1 MSRAE
6 EILSAS
12 FRLRRTLVRSIRYSA
27 IISRKDAKI
36 LKQKTRSTNSIFLCA
51 FAKPLRLCVKP
62 FLFLALL
69 NVFAIQSSSQLVDKT
84 PAAVPVAPSIYNR
97 EPYEDP
103 TISGINRDAAR
114 ATAYSYA
121 NINDALKNDREKSGR
136 YISLNG
142 DWDFSFAL
150 KPGDEPKDF
159 YKNKVSGWK
168 KIPVPSNWEMQGYDK
183 PIYKSAVYPF
193 RPVNPPYIPKDYN
206 GVGCYQRSI
215 IIPAD
220 WKNMNITL
228 HFGGVSSA
236 YKLWLN
242 GKFVGYAEDSFL
254 PSEFNITPYL
264 QDGENIIS
272 VWVIRWSDGS
282 FLEDQD
288 QWRMSG
294 IHREV
299 YLMAEPKLRIADF
312 FYQTKLDKDHKDAVL
327 SIRPR
332 IENLTGHEMPGY
344 KLKAQLYD
352 ATDKPVLQNPLEK
365 KVDDIINEIHPR
377 LDRVKF
383 GLLETTISNP
393 KKWSFE
399 DPNLYKLVLSLED
412 SIGNVLEIK
421 TCNLGFR
428 SIEFRKSDSKLL
440 INGKLTYLYGVNR
453 PDHHPT
459 KGKALSREDILQDIR
474 TMKQFNFNCV
484 RLSHYPS
491 DPYLLDLCD
500 QFGMMVIDEANLET
514 HGLGGKL
521 SHDAAWAGAYVE
533 RVSRM
538 ALRDKNYPSIIM
550 WSLGNEAG
558 SGPNHA
564 AMAGWIKDFDMTRP
578 LHYEPAMGSPKEEG
592 YIDPSDL
599 RYLKSNDHSHRIQ
612 NPLDQYYVDV
622 ISRMYPSDYTAP
634 LLVNQPNGDNRPIF
648 FCEYA
653 HAMGN
658 SAGNLKDFW
667 DQWRTLPRVI
677 GGCIWEFKDQGLEK
691 TDSAGVKYYAYGGD
705 YGEIY
710 FDNFTIKGVV
720 NADGKPKGAMY
731 ECKRI
736 FQPIQ
741 VEWADSVKGLI
752 KIINRSEIKNVNAYA
767 ANITVREDGKIISNQ
782 QIGGIDVAPL
792 NVVGFPISKWLP
804 KMKPDAEYH
813 VTISFVLAKDELW
826 ASKGFEIASNQLVL
840 QKARSFE
847 TNPLGTVLKETEDA
861 YIFKNRSLQI
871 TIGKYSGAL
880 QSYIINGKE
889 QIKQPLLPH
898 FTRPQTD
905 NDKRGWKT
913 HRMLKAWYEN
923 KPVLKKANW
932 TFLEGRYYNQCH
944 FSLLNDSVSVDVYY
958 TLNDKGVIRV
968 DYAFR
973 VKDFFSKNKVT
984 LPNIPKI
991 GMQGGINKNF
1001 TQIEYFGRGPFENYI
1016 DKRYGTDVGIYNQNI
1031 YDFMENY
1038 VIPQENGNRTDV
1050 RWMYLS
1056 NPKTKDGLLIVADS
1070 LLSMSAWPYTE
1081 ENIQNAKHTNKLKEA
1096 DYITLNMDLIQM
1108 GVGGNDSW
1116 SDVAAPLEKYQI
1128 PAKDYHYSFYIVPFN
1143 SKNKT
1148 AGERAKEI
1156 RF

>member
-1 MSRAE
+1 MKKGIYIS
-6 EILSAS
+6 ILI
-12 FRLRRTLVRSIRYSA
+12 TYS
-27 IISRKDAKI
+27 
-36 LKQKTRSTNSIFLCA
+36 
-51 FAKPLRLCVKP
+51 
-62 FLFLALL
+62 LL
-69 NVFAIQSSSQLVDKT
+69 ITHYSQAQLVDKT
-84 PAAVPVAPSIYNR
+84 PAAVPVAPAIYDR

-103 TISGINRDAAR
+103 QISGINRDASR
-114 ATAYSYA
+114 ATGYSFA
-121 NINDALKNDREKSGR
+121 NLNDALKGDREKSGR

-142 DWDFSFAL
+142 DWNFAFAL

-159 YKNKVSGWK
+159 YKSKVSGWK

-215 IIPAD
+215 TIPAD

-236 YKLWLN
+236 YKVWLN

-264 QDGENIIS
+264 QDGENILS

-288 QWRMSG
+288 QWRLSG

-299 YLMAEPKLRIADF
+299 YLMAEPKLRIADL
-312 FYQTKLDKDHKDAVL
+312 FYQTKLDKDYKDAVL

-344 KLKAQLYD
+344 VLKAQLYD
-352 ATDKPVLQNPLEK
+352 ESNKPVLNQSLQK
-365 KVDDIINEIHPR
+365 KVDEIINEIHPR

-383 GLLETTISNP
+383 GLLETIVPNP

-399 DPNLYKLVLSLED
+399 EPNLYKLVLSLQD
-412 SIGNVLEIK
+412 SLGNVLEIK
-421 TCNLGFR
+421 ICKLGFR

-459 KGKALSREDILQDIR
+459 KGKALSREDILQDIK
-474 TMKQFNFNCV
+474 TIKQFNFNCV

-500 QFGMMVIDEANLET
+500 EFGIMVIDEANLET

-521 SHDAAWAGAYVE
+521 DHDASWTAAYLE

-538 ALRDKNYPSIIM
+538 ALRDKNHPSIIM

-592 YIDPSDL
+592 YIDPSDP
-599 RYLKSNDHSHRIQ
+599 RYLRSNDHSHRIQ

-634 LLVNQPNGDNRPIF
+634 LLVNQNNGDTRPIF

-658 SAGNLKDFW
+658 SAGNLKEFW
-667 DQWRTLPRVI
+667 DQWRSIPRVI

-691 TDSAGVKYYAYGGD
+691 TDSTGIKYYAYGGD
-705 YGEIY
+705 FEEKY

-741 VEWADSVKGLI
+741 VEWSNSATGMI
-752 KIINRSEIKNVNAYA
+752 RIINRSEVKNVNEYSAVLQ
-767 ANITVREDGKIISNQ
+767 VREDGKIIHTEL
-782 QIGGIDVAPL
+782 IGGIDLAPGTEEIFS
-792 NVVGFPISKWLP
+792 VTKWLP
-804 KMKPDAEYH
+804 KMKPNGEYH
-813 VTISFVLAKDELW
+813 ITMRFVLINNEAW
-826 ASKGFEIASNQLVL
+826 AMGGFEIASNQLRIPNDSKL
-840 QKARSFE
+840 LTKQNFTAPITF
-847 TNPLGTVLKETEDA
+847 KEDDSK
-861 YIFKNRSLQI
+861 IRLNGKNFAI
-871 TIGKYSGAL
+871 TFNKVNGAL
-880 QSYIINGKE
+880 NSYIQNGKE
-889 QIKQPLLPH
+889 QLKAPLLPH

-913 HRMLKAWYEN
+913 HRVLKQWYEAKPKLVSVGVGKCDAHNGSGIAVITNYSFIQDSATVTINYCIFGNGVIEVNYNLKARN
-923 KPVLKKANW
+923 
-932 TFLEGRYYNQCH
+932 G
-944 FSLLNDSVSVDVYY
+944 
-958 TLNDKGVIRV
+958 
-968 DYAFR
+968 
-973 VKDFFSKNKVT
+973 
-984 LPNIPKI
+984 LPNIPRV
-991 GMQGGINKNF
+991 GMQMGIERIYDN
-1001 TQIEYFGRGPFENYI
+1001 IEWFGRGPFENYI
-1016 DKRYGTDVGIYNQNI
+1016 DKRYGADVGVYDLPIK
-1031 YDFMENY
+1031 DFMESY
-1038 VIPQENGNRTDV
+1038 VVPQENGNRTDV

-1056 NPKTKDGLLIVADS
+1056 NPKTKDGLLIIADS

-1081 ENIQNAKHTNKLKEA
+1081 ENIQNAKHTNKLKDA
-1096 DYITLNMDLIQM
+1096 GYITLNIDLIQM

-1116 SDVAAPLEKYQI
+1116 SDVAAPLEQYQI
-1128 PAKDYHYSFYIVPFN
+1128 EARPYHYSFYIVPFN

-1156 RF
+1156 KY

>member
-1 MSRAE
+1 LYSGIAIEHLTQKHLMKKRIF
-6 EILSAS
+6 IL
-12 FRLRRTLVRSIRYSA
+12 TLIYS
-27 IISRKDAKI
+27 
-36 LKQKTRSTNSIFLCA
+36 
-51 FAKPLRLCVKP
+51 
-62 FLFLALL
+62 LFTIHHSQA
-69 NVFAIQSSSQLVDKT
+69 QLVDKT

-103 TISGINRDAAR
+103 QISGINRDASR
-114 ATAYSYA
+114 ATAYSFA
-121 NINDALKNDREKSGR
+121 NLNDALMGDREKSGR

-159 YKNKVSGWK
+159 YKSKVNGWK
-168 KIPVPSNWEMQGYDK
+168 KTPVPSNWEMHGYDK

-193 RPVNPPYIPKDYN
+193 RPVNPPYVPKDYN
-206 GVGCYQRSI
+206 GVGCYQRTFTV
-215 IIPAD
+215 PVD
-220 WKNMNITL
+220 WKNKNISL

-236 YKLWLN
+236 YKVWLN

-254 PSEFNITPYL
+254 PSEFDITPYL
-264 QDGENIIS
+264 QDGENILS

-288 QWRMSG
+288 QWRLSG

-299 YLMAEPKLRIADF
+299 YLHAEPKLRIADF
-312 FYQTKLDKDHKDAVL
+312 FYQTKLDNKYIDAVL
-327 SIRPR
+327 SIRPK
-332 IENLTGHEMPGY
+332 IENLTGHEMTGY
-344 KLKAQLYD
+344 KIKAQLYD
-352 ATDKPVLQNPLEK
+352 ESDKPILDQALER

-383 GLLETTISNP
+383 ALLETTISNP
-393 KKWSFE
+393 KKWSTE
-399 DPNLYKLVLSLED
+399 ESNLYKLILSLED
-412 SIGNVLEIK
+412 SVGNTLEVK
-421 TCNLGFR
+421 TCKLGFR

-459 KGKALSREDILQDIR
+459 KGKALSREDILQDIK
-474 TMKQFNFNCV
+474 TIKQFNFNCV

-500 QFGMMVIDEANLET
+500 EFGIMLIDEANLET
-514 HGLGGKL
+514 HGLGGRL
-521 SHDAAWAGAYVE
+521 SHEANWAGAYIE
-533 RVSRM
+533 RISRM
-538 ALRDKNYPSIIM
+538 ALRDKNHPSIIM

-592 YIDPSDL
+592 YIDPLDT

-634 LLVNQPNGDNRPIF
+634 LLVNQKNGDNRPIF

-658 SAGNLKDFW
+658 SAGNIKEFW
-667 DQWRTLPRVI
+667 DQWRNTPRVI
-677 GGCIWEFKDQGLEK
+677 GGAIWEFKDQGLLK
-691 TDSAGVKYYAYGGD
+691 KDSAGVEYYAYGGD
-705 YGEIY
+705 FGEKY

-741 VEWADSVKGLI
+741 VEWADSIQRVI
-752 KIINRSEIKNVNAYA
+752 KIINRSEIKNVNQYTAY
-767 ANITVREDGKIISNQ
+767 IKIKEDGNVIVDK
-782 QIGGIDVAPL
+782 QIGGIDVAP
-792 NVVGFPISKWLP
+792 GKEAAFPISQWIP
-804 KMKPDAEYH
+804 KMRTDAEYF
-813 VTISFVLAKDELW
+813 VDIRFVLTKDEPW
-826 ASKGFEIASNQLVL
+826 ASDGFEIASNQLKMANDHKSSAKLNFASPLTFKEDDLTIQLKGKNFTV
-840 QKARSFE
+840 SFSK
-847 TNPLGTVLKETEDA
+847 TN
-861 YIFKNRSLQI
+861 
-871 TIGKYSGAL
+871 GAL
-880 QSYIINGKE
+880 SSYLQNGKE
-889 QIKQPLLPH
+889 QFQRSLLPH

-913 HRMLKAWYEN
+913 HR
-923 KPVLKKANW
+923 VLKQWYDAFPKLVNIR
-932 TFLEGRYYNQCH
+932 TGKFDGHHGSGILVQSIY
-944 FSLLNDSVSVDVYY
+944 SLIHDTV
-958 TLNDKGVIRV
+958 
-968 DYAFR
+968 
-973 VKDFFSKNKVT
+973 KVT
-984 LPNIPKI
+984 VNYEVYGNGIIQINYDLETKQGLPNIPRV
-991 GMQGGINKNF
+991 GMQMGVERNYDNIDW
-1001 TQIEYFGRGPFENYI
+1001 FGKGPFENYI
-1016 DKRYGTDVGIYNQNI
+1016 DKRYAADAGVYKLPIK
-1031 YDFMENY
+1031 DFMENY
-1038 VIPQENGNRTDV
+1038 VVPQENGNRTDV

-1056 NPKTKDGLLIVADS
+1056 DPKTKDGLLIVADS
-1070 LLSMSAWPYTE
+1070 LLSMSASPYTDST
-1081 ENIQNAKHTNKLKEA
+1081 IQNAKHTNKLKDA
-1096 DYITLNMDLIQM
+1096 GYITLNIDLIQM

-1116 SDVAAPLEKYQI
+1116 SDVAAPLEQYQI
-1128 PAKDYHYSFYIVPFN
+1128 KAQPYHYSFYIVPFN

-1148 AGERAKEI
+1148 AGERAREI
-1156 RF
+1156 KY